1 MLKLYEL
8 KSLQMVSQF
17 VLNEKKEIWCNRSSP
32 LNNNLLTMNNNLL
45 TKHKKKKLATRYLTI
60 WSFVS
65 TRIKQAKSSDP

>member
-32 LNNNLLTMNNNLL
+32 LNNNLLT
-45 TKHKKKKLATRYLTI
+45 KHKKKKELATRYFTI